1 MRIWVDADA
10 CPNQIKDILFR
21 AAIRTELLTVFV
33 SNQPLRMVSSP
44 FIKNIIVTKGFD
56 VTDNKILKDL
66 SAGELVIT
74 ADIPLA
80 AGAVEK
86 GAYALNP
93 RGELYT
99 ESNIKERLS
108 VRNFSESLRSSGMV
122 TGGPPKMTQKQIQN
136 FANALDSFIT
146 KYSKS

>member
-10 CPNQIKDILFR
+10 CPNMIKDILFR
-21 AAIRTELLTVFV
+21 AALRVKIPMIFV
-33 SNQPLRMVSSP
+33 SNQPLKMVSSP
-44 FIKNIIVTKGFD
+44 FIKNIVVSKGFD
-56 VTDNKILKDL
+56 VADNKILDDMA
-66 SAGELVIT
+66 AGELVIT

-86 GAYALNP
+86 GGFALNP

-108 VRNFSESLRSSGMV
+108 VRNFSDSLRGAGVM
-122 TGGPPKMTQKQIQN
+122 TGGPAKISQKQIQG
-136 FANALDSFIT
+136 FANALDSFLV
-146 KYSKS
+146 KHKKR